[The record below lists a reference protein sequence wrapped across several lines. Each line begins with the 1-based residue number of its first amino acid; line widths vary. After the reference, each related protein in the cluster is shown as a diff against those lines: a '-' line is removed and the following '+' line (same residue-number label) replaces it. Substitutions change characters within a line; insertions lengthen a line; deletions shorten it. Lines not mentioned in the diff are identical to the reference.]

1 MNRIP
6 VTVGGV
12 LGLFMYS
19 TEETEY
25 SGYSRFA
32 GEGLGWAMK
41 VDEEFENKE
50 HFGKGAGDV

>member
-1 MNRIP
+1 M
-6 VTVGGV
+6 
-12 LGLFMYS
+12 GLFMYS